1 MKTFNIG
8 LVGCGFMGK
17 THTFGY
23 KTIPLYYENLP
34 FKINL
39 KTVCASSITSA
50 KNAAERMGYQNYTD
64 NFDDIINDDSID
76 IVDICTPNYLHADEI
91 FAAMKAKKHIYCDKP
106 LVSKL
111 ADAEKIAD
119 LEKNYEKFTQITFQN
134 RFFPATML
142 AKKMID
148 EGKIGKILTFEA
160 KFLHSGSIDKNK
172 PIGWKQDGEKGG
184 GGVIVDL
191 GSHVIDLMRH
201 LLGDYADIF
210 CKTKI
215 LYPERPDK
223 DGNTVK
229 IAAEDEAHALVT
241 MKNGANGV
249 MTISKISTG
258 TNDEL
263 SFEIYGDKGALRFNL
278 MDANYLYYFDNTQK
292 EDVFGGERGF
302 KQIECVQRFDAP
314 GGLFPSSK
322 SSIGWL
328 RGHVHCLYN
337 FLNCVYENKKC
348 TPNFSDGAYVNYI
361 MDLMYKSAKDGKTVF
376 CK

>member
-1 MKTFNIG
+1 
-8 LVGCGFMGK
+8 MGK

>member
-39 KTVCASSITSA
+39 KCLCASSEESA
-50 KNAAERMGYQNYTD
+50 KAAAQRLGYENYTAD
-64 NFDDIINDDSID
+64 FNDIINDDTID

-106 LVSKL
+106 LTVGNS
-111 ADAEKIAD
+111 DAQKIAE
-119 LEKNYEKFTQITFQN
+119 LEKTYDKCTQITFQN

-148 EGKIGKILTFEA
+148 EGKIGNILTFEA
-160 KFLHSGSIDKNK
+160 KFLHSGSVDKNK
-172 PIGWKQDGEKGG
+172 PIGWKQDEKMGG

-191 GSHVIDLMRH
+191 GSHVIDLMRY
-201 LLGDYADIF
+201 LLGDFEDVF

-215 LYPERPDK
+215 LYPLRPDK
-223 DGNTVK
+223 NGNTVK
-229 IAAEDEAHALVT
+229 ITAEDEAHALVT
-241 MKNGANGV
+241 MKNGANGT
-249 MTISKISTG
+249 MTFSKIATG

-263 SFEIYGDKGALRFNL
+263 SFEIYGDCGALRYSL

-302 KQIECVQRFDAP
+302 KRIECVQRFAEP
-314 GGLFPSSK
+314 GGVFPSSK

-337 FLNCVYENKKC
+337 FLNSVYENKKC
-348 TPNFSDGAYVNYI
+348 APSFADGAYVNYVT
-361 MDLMYKSAKDGKTVF
+361 DLMYKSAKEGKILH
-376 CK
+376 C